1 MHLFAVCQAERAR
14 KSSETE
20 LSETTQ
26 RMAELSAMLTALT
39 ADRRRSEAELSSARA
54 DVEDAL
60 RERTEAA
67 DRATRLQ
74 VNVEITVVVVYRVA
88 RKKPAHFLY
97 AIISCALTSSDID
110 QFSNVFHCPN
120 QENFCNNTSVAT
132 LPCEISMS

>member
-1 MHLFAVCQAERAR
+1 VHLFAVCQAERAR

-74 VNVEITVVVVYRVA
+74 VNVE
-88 RKKPAHFLY
+88 
-97 AIISCALTSSDID
+97 
-110 QFSNVFHCPN
+110 
-120 QENFCNNTSVAT
+120 
-132 LPCEISMS
+132 